1 MPANVS
7 LQPNQWCNFPL
18 QGFAQDGT
26 TPEPIH
32 GTLKVSDYTKAYV
45 VISSGLGCVVPKV
58 AAPQGGSFEVT
69 ITMDATDA
77 ATGTP
82 LPEVDLTVEV
92 FGAPAPSQVAFSA
105 AFGTA
110 SIVTGIDSHTP
121 GDPGSDTV
129 TF

>member
-1 MPANVS
+1 MNTS
-7 LQPNQWCNFPL
+7 EQPNQWCNFPL
-18 QGFAQDGT
+18 LGFAADGLM
-26 TPEPIH
+26 PAAIH
-32 GTLKVSDYTKAYV
+32 GTLKVSDYSKAYV
-45 VISSGLGCVVPKV
+45 TISSGLGCVVPKV

-92 FGAPAPSQVAFSA
+92 FGAPAPNQVAFSA
-105 AFGTA
+105 AFGTV
-110 SIVTGIDSHTP
+110 STVDGINAQTP

-129 TF
+129 SF